1 MIKIIKEGTR
11 KIENCPNCG
20 LLLVTKKCLEMP
32 DLCDQLLILLVQNLT
47 KFAKFE
53 IKNDGLQVKI
63 CVKMAL
69 TCQKNGK
76 VAKFEIKNGK

>member
-1 MIKIIKEGTR
+1 MDKDKIFAIGFDKSGETSDGSQ
-11 KIENCPNCG
+11 
-20 LLLVTKKCLEMP
+20 P
-32 DLCDQLLILLVQNLT
+32 DFCAQLPIVLVQNLT

-63 CVKMAL
+63 LVKMAL

>member
-1 MIKIIKEGTR
+1 MNLRQI
-11 KIENCPNCG
+11 
-20 LLLVTKKCLEMP
+20 LLLVTKKCLEMTDFCDWFP
-32 DLCDQLLILLVQNLT
+32 DIQLQNLT

-53 IKNDGLQVKI
+53 IKNDYLKVKI
-63 CVKMAL
+63 WVKMAL

>member
-1 MIKIIKEGTR
+1 MDLRQI
-11 KIENCPNCG
+11 
-20 LLLVTKKCLEMP
+20 LLLVTKKVPGNDRYLR
-32 DLCDQLLILLVQNLT
+32 LVVNRTSVDMT

-76 VAKFEIKNGK
+76 VAQFEIKNVT